1 MGVPDEEEGDIR
13 KVPRGANRLDD
24 RLDKA
29 GVFEDAGGN
38 TPKNDGKL
46 CYIKQVQTGLTTTSG

>member
-46 CYIKQVQTGLTTTSG
+46 CYIKQV